1 MWIKWI
7 SIVIICIL
15 IISLSSIYTVMF
27 FATIEHTDKV
37 NTFIIFFVAV
47 FVDLVVF
54 QVLQAFVIACVV
66 YFSYKSKFGNQLNLI
81 FINNFKN
88 KIISSIIKIV

>member
-66 YFSYKSKFGNQLNLI
+66 YFSYKSKFIKKIKNLVQ
-81 FINNFKN
+81 
-88 KIISSIIKIV
+88 KIRVWKSTKPDFYQ